1 MVILFRL
8 IASKLSWPAL
18 AVAAGAQLGGCDCAA
33 RGADPDRAARVAAAL
48 ADADPPPARSPVP
61 CDAACRVR
69 VALALAAEPAAPTAA
84 AAADPCCGCKTAPGG
99 KGTCGSFAC
108 PANGGAGPCP
118 CAAPKPMPP
127 GDPPAPKWRADY
139 AAAMAEAARDRKP
152 VFCVVGDPVGCI
164 DCKRLEAGA
173 LRNKD
178 VLADLDRFVP
188 VLVNAKA
195 EPELARQLGAARW
208 PHVIVADPDGKILTT
223 HTGLI
228 GAAALQEKLRGK
240 K

>member
-33 RGADPDRAARVAAAL
+33 RGAEPDRSARVAAAL
-48 ADADPPPARSPVP
+48 AEAGPPPAGCRPG
-61 CDAACRVR
+61 DADCARRVR
-69 VALALAAEPAAPTAA
+69 VALALAVAPPAA
-84 AAADPCCGCKTAPGG
+84 AAAEAAPCGCAGACGCDPCR
-99 KGTCGSFAC
+99 
-108 PANGGAGPCP
+108 